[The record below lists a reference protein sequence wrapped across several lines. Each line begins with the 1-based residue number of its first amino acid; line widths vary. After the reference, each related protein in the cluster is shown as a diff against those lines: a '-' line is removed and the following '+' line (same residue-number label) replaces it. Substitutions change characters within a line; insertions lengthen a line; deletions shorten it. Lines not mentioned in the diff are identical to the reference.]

1 MYLYIETLKQRLDAI
16 NQLRVDRAL
25 AAMGPAF
32 QQVYS
37 LLPTLLHYH
46 HPLMPGY
53 LDGNV
58 PKGICLYTPDET
70 QRHYLN
76 ELELYRGM
84 SVQDPPKGE
93 LPITGVYTMGSTSS
107 VGQSCSSDLDI
118 WVCHQSWLDSEER
131 QLLQRK
137 CSLLENWAASLGV
150 EVSFFL
156 IDENRFR
163 HNESGSLGG
172 EDCGSTQHILL
183 LDEFY
188 RTAVRLAGKRILWN
202 MVPCD
207 EEEHYDDYVM
217 TLYAQ
222 GVLTPNEWLDLGGL
236 SSLSAEEY
244 FGASLW
250 QLYKS
255 IDSPYKAVLKTLLL
269 EAYSWE
275 YPNPRLLAKDIK
287 QRLHDGEIVSFGLDP
302 YCMMLERV
310 TEYLTAIEDFT
321 RLDLVRRCFYLKV
334 CEKLSRERAC
344 VGWRRAVLSQLVSE
358 WGWDEARLAMLDNR
372 ANWKIDQVREAHNEL
387 LDAMMQSYRNLI
399 RFARRNNLSVS
410 ASPQD
415 IGVLTRKL
423 YTAFEA
429 LPGKVT
435 LVNPQISPDL
445 SEPNLTFIYVPPGRA
460 NRSGWYLYNQ
470 APTIHTIIGHQP
482 LEYNR
487 YLNKLVSWTYF
498 NGLLTDRTRVYIHN
512 GESHCDEQKLH
523 ELVHDVS
530 QNFPI
535 RLPAPTPRALYSP
548 CEIRHLAIIVNLEQD
563 PTADF
568 ADQVVHFDMSKLDVF
583 SFGQEQKCLVGSIDL
598 LYRNSWN
605 EVRTLHFSGEQS
617 VLEALKTILGKMHQD
632 AAPPS
637 GVEVFCYSRHLRGLI
652 STRIRQLVSE
662 CIELRLTTN
671 RQDPGRFKALR
682 LAGQTWGLFFERLNV
697 SVQKLENAVEFYG
710 AISNNKLR
718 GFPVKIS
725 TETGHLPDVVDGY
738 ASEGIIQFFF
748 ENRDDNGFNIYVLDE
763 SNRVE
768 IYSGCEGSKEDL
780 IRDVSR
786 FYSSSH
792 DRFTYGSSFIN
803 FNLPQFYQI
812 LKTDGKTQVTPFH
825 STMFSQ
831 PVAEEPRDTAYPDF
845 HADVRPLQYQAAG
858 QRG

>member
-16 NQLRVDRAL
+16 NQLRIDRAL
-25 AAMGPAF
+25 AAMKPAF
-32 QQVYS
+32 QRVYS
-37 LLPTLLHYH
+37 LLPTLLHHH

-53 LDGNV
+53 LNGNV
-58 PKGICLYTPDET
+58 PHGVCIYTPDET
-70 QRHYLN
+70 QQEYLN
-76 ELELYRGM
+76 DLEDKWGSPFDKLA
-84 SVQDPPKGE
+84 SGE
-93 LPITGVYTMGSTSS
+93 LPITGVYSMGSTSS
-107 VGQSCSSDLDI
+107 IGQSCSSDLDI
-118 WVCHQSWLDSEER
+118 WVCHQSWLDNEER
-131 QLLQRK
+131 NRLQQK
-137 CSLLENWAASLGV
+137 CSLLEKWAASMGV

-202 MVPCD
+202 MVPG
-207 EEEHYDDYVM
+207 EEEAHYDEYVLS
-217 TLYAQ
+217 LYSQ
-222 GVLTPNEWLDLGGL
+222 GALTPNEWLDLGGL
-236 SSLSAEEY
+236 STLSAEEY

-275 YPNPRLLAKDIK
+275 YPNTQLLAMDIK
-287 QRLHDGEIVSFGLDP
+287 QRLHQGEIVCFGLDS

-310 TEYLTAIEDFT
+310 THYLNEINDTT

-334 CEKLSRERAC
+334 CEKLSRANAC
-344 VGWRRAVLSQLVSE
+344 VGWRREILSQLVSE
-358 WGWDEARLAMLDNR
+358 WGWDEERLAILDNR
-372 ANWKIDQVREAHNEL
+372 ANWKIERVREAHNEL

-423 YTAFEA
+423 YAAFEA

-445 SEPNLTFIYVPPGRA
+445 SEDDLTFIHVPIGRA
-460 NRSGWYLYNQ
+460 NRTGWYLYNQ
-470 APTIHTIIGHQP
+470 APAMDSIVSHQP

-487 YLNKLVSWTYF
+487 YLNKLVAWAYF
-498 NGLLTDRTRVYIHN
+498 NGLLTPKTRLHIKSGN
-512 GESHCDEQKLH
+512 LCDTAKLQ
-523 ELVHDVS
+523 ELVADVS
-530 QNFPI
+530 HHFPL
-535 RLPAPTPRALYSP
+535 RLAAPTAKALYSP
-548 CEIRHLAIIVNLEQD
+548 CEIRHLAIIVNLEND
-563 PTADF
+563 PTAAF
-568 ADQVVHFDMSKLDVF
+568 RNQVVHFDFRKLDVF
-583 SFGQEQKCLVGSIDL
+583 SFGQQQQCLVGSIDL

-632 AAPPS
+632 AAPPES
-637 GVEVFCYSRHLRGLI
+637 VEVFCYSQHLRGLI
-652 STRIRQLVSE
+652 RTRIQQLVSE
-662 CIELRLTTN
+662 CIELRLSST
-671 RQDPGRFKALR
+671 RLEPGRFKAVR
-682 LAGQTWGLFFERLNV
+682 VAGQTWGLFFERLSV

-710 AISNNKLR
+710 AISNNKLH
-718 GFPVKIS
+718 GLSIKV
-725 TETGHLPDVVDGY
+725 ETDQVHLPPVVDGF

-748 ENRDDNGFNIYVLDE
+748 EDTSDDKGFNIYILDE

-768 IYSGCEGSKEDL
+768 VYHHCEGSKEEL
-780 IRDVSR
+780 VRDVSR

-812 LKTDGKTQVTPFH
+812 VQLDGRTQVIPFRSNVLSSLCVPLTDG
-825 STMFSQ
+825 SAQ
-831 PVAEEPRDTAYPDF
+831 PLKQQF
-845 HADVRPLQYQAAG
+845 QLH
-858 QRG
+858 